1 MNSGIKVNDNNNRY
15 YKKGIRDL
23 LSNRSSWILVFVFG
37 LILYSQLMT
46 QQLVNAYDGL
56 WEYTYH
62 AAGKWELSLGRWF
75 WLYLDKIRFGVNNDP
90 WTSIMTILLFS
101 AGLYLISD
109 LFRIEDKKVTFLF
122 SSLFISSTAVCV
134 SLSYRFMSPV
144 FGFAFLLSVLAA
156 WFTLKSKKVILPVLA
171 GSFMVAL
178 SMGAYQACLGC
189 TCLVIA
195 GYLLWKLN
203 CPDVSWRQL
212 GLYTG
217 KSAAML
223 SLGGILY
230 VLLLKVH
237 LAIFN
242 TPLSNYNGADSYSLW
257 NTLKKLPVTIKNA
270 YSIFG
275 MYFFK
280 DLYKTNL
287 FQRHGIYLLLFVLAG
302 LFLVIGFLQIWKR
315 SRIRAVLY
323 LALILVLPIAA
334 NAVSLVATDV
344 GMSIQMTA
352 PLALFLPILICVAG
366 KVECGFRA
374 YFPARLAGGLA
385 VLAALWGNIYQVQ
398 VDQNAMYEGKTA
410 SGAMAEGILHELAEE
425 DCLNPDLRYC
435 LVGIP
440 AGNRLFYVSEA
451 YGLSNNYAM
460 VGVGWTDPES
470 SMKSWRGIFHYF
482 CGVNL
487 NIWPT
492 SACQEE
498 IAQTDLAGMPVYPDP
513 GYVKQVGDVVV
524 IKVN

>member
-223 SLGGILY
+223 SLGGFFMFCCS
-230 VLLLKVH
+230 K
-237 LAIFN
+237 
-242 TPLSNYNGADSYSLW
+242 
-257 NTLKKLPVTIKNA
+257 
-270 YSIFG
+270 SI
-275 MYFFK
+275 
-280 DLYKTNL
+280 
-287 FQRHGIYLLLFVLAG
+287 
-302 LFLVIGFLQIWKR
+302 
-315 SRIRAVLY
+315 
-323 LALILVLPIAA
+323 
-334 NAVSLVATDV
+334 
-344 GMSIQMTA
+344 
-352 PLALFLPILICVAG
+352 
-366 KVECGFRA
+366 
-374 YFPARLAGGLA
+374 
-385 VLAALWGNIYQVQ
+385 
-398 VDQNAMYEGKTA
+398 
-410 SGAMAEGILHELAEE
+410 
-425 DCLNPDLRYC
+425 
-435 LVGIP
+435 
-440 AGNRLFYVSEA
+440 
-451 YGLSNNYAM
+451 
-460 VGVGWTDPES
+460 
-470 SMKSWRGIFHYF
+470 
-482 CGVNL
+482 
-487 NIWPT
+487 
-492 SACQEE
+492 
-498 IAQTDLAGMPVYPDP
+498 
-513 GYVKQVGDVVV
+513 
-524 IKVN
+524 